1 MPFTSPAL
9 YFRTFATRASVT
21 PDPSNIPSA
30 QILQFDSEGINIV
43 ELVEDNYQN
52 NVSIDPAT
60 NPDGSKKAFLQD
72 NGRLEDIVIVTGK
85 LVNTNNTFINK
96 FKSFSRKLQIEAE
109 FHKFG
114 IFGFS
119 YPVTSSFNQ
128 DPTDEVGYFI
138 DKLQLTTA
146 GQKKNVI
153 AFVLTLKTGGVL
165 V

>member
-9 YFRTFATRASVT
+9 YFRTEATRVSVT
-21 PDPSNIPSA
+21 PDPSDLPSA
-30 QILQFDSEGINIV
+30 QILQFDSDNNIV
-43 ELVEDNYQN
+43 ELVDNAYQN

-60 NPDGSKKAFLQD
+60 NPDGSKKTFLQD

-85 LVNTNNTFINK
+85 LLNTDSTFINK
-96 FKSFSRKLQIEAE
+96 LKSFSRKLQIEAE

-114 IFGFS
+114 IFGLA
-119 YPVTSSFNQ
+119 YPVTDSFDL

-138 DKLQLTTA
+138 DKLQRTTT
-146 GQKKNVI
+146 GQKKNFVS
-153 AFVLTLKTGGVL
+153 FVLTLKTGGTL